1 MHETESE
8 FVEKME
14 EMPHE
19 TESEFGE
26 SGGEAL
32 HEIKSDFTGA
42 ITADR
47 GRGGGERLSSQ
58 RRKRRCRKRK
68 KYPTCVGYFYM
79 KTDFDVVC
87 FQKVS
92 RPKPF

>member
-1 MHETESE
+1 MERGKRAHETKSE
-8 FVEKME
+8 LVEKME

-26 SGGEAL
+26 SRGKAL

-47 GRGGGERLSSQ
+47 GRGGEAFFPGAA
-58 RRKRRCRKRK
+58 
-68 KYPTCVGYFYM
+68 
-79 KTDFDVVC
+79 
-87 FQKVS
+87 
-92 RPKPF
+92 

>member
-1 MHETESE
+1 MSE
-8 FVEKME
+8 LVEKME

-47 GRGGGERLSSQ
+47 DRGGGGLFFPV
-58 RRKRRCRKRK
+58 RRKALRAEDDHL
-68 KYPTCVGYFYM
+68 PQIEIVTMVGAFYRLLDM
-79 KTDFDVVC
+79 VHEFSMLHTR
-87 FQKVS
+87 S
-92 RPKPF
+92 A

>member
-1 MHETESE
+1 MSE
-8 FVEKME
+8 LVEKME

-19 TESEFGE
+19 TESEFGESGGEALHEIMSEFGE

-47 GRGGGERLSSQ
+47 GRGGGGLFFPV
-58 RRKRRCRKRK
+58 RRKALRRK
-68 KYPTCVGYFYM
+68 CVGF
-79 KTDFDVVC
+79 FCIGPVLGGFC
-87 FQKVS
+87 F
-92 RPKPF
+92 P

>member
-1 MHETESE
+1 
-8 FVEKME
+8 
-14 EMPHE
+14 MPHE

-47 GRGGGERLSSQ
+47 GRGGGGATFLAAA
-58 RRKRRCRKRK
+58 K
-68 KYPTCVGYFYM
+68 KAVPE
-79 KTDFDVVC
+79 KK
-87 FQKVS
+87 KVS
-92 RPKPF
+92 DTSRILLYEN